1 MSEDGTDNRF
11 SADEASML
19 ASVLDEIIPPRADG
33 TLPGAGQLG
42 LASYID
48 TALQKAPDLRPVIV
62 QGLAD
67 LDEAARRRHAQRFVV
82 LSTQEKVALLNE
94 QGFLFPLL
102 LHIYVGYYQN
112 ARVVT
117 ALGLDP
123 RPPHPKGYEMEPSD
137 LTLLDAVRRRHKLYR
152 EC

>member
-1 MSEDGTDNRF
+1 MSEDSNDRRF
-11 SADEASML
+11 SADEARTL
-19 ASVLDEIIPPRADG
+19 ASVLDEIIPPSADG
-33 TLPGAGQLG
+33 RLPGAGQLG
-42 LASYID
+42 LASYIEQ
-48 TALQKAPDLRPVIV
+48 ALQKAPDLRPMIM
-62 QGLAD
+62 QGLID
-67 LDEAARRRHAQRFVV
+67 LDAAARGRHAQRFVE
-82 LSTQEKVALLNE
+82 LSKQEKVALLNE

-102 LHIYVGYYQN
+102 FHIYVGYYQS

-137 LTLLDAVRRRHKLYR
+137 LTLLDAVRCRRKLYR